1 MTLTEQNN
9 MFVPACQHV
18 CVSMCVYVCE
28 RTTFALG
35 CVLALS
41 ATRFNVS
48 ITPRFSLL
56 IHPS

>member
-9 MFVPACQHV
+9 LLVPV
-18 CVSMCVYVCE
+18 RMCMSVYVCE
-28 RTTFALG
+28 RTTFALV

-48 ITPRFSLL
+48 IVPRFSLL
-56 IHPS
+56 IQAS